1 MDKAYDSNDLIEK
14 LKQQGIIPVIPPKT
28 NRKEQRQYDE
38 HIYKERHLVECFI
51 GKLKQLGRVFSRV
64 EKLMTNYMS
73 FIQFAAALIWLR

>member
-14 LKQQGIIPVIPPKT
+14 LKQQGLIPVIPPKT

-51 GKLKQLGRVFSRV
+51 GKLKQLGRVFYRV
-64 EKLMTNYMS
+64 EKLMTNYKS
-73 FIQFAAALIWLR
+73 FIQFAADLIWLR